1 MTRSSGDN
9 GMFHLACGLSLV
21 QLPITM
27 ALAAYL
33 NDPQFA
39 MYTAQL
45 LNVTTKHIEVEVE
58 DFSGSILYL
67 AASACTALFAASSR
81 GRSNLDADT
90 HYSMETLQE
99 MPMWDLS
106 FWLAQMLQHACLVI
120 YMCSPLD
127 WYFLALVVS
136 GMSLLLL
143 LISRLP
149 LVNGGRSRENILML
163 LFGML
168 YFMLYTAV
176 RRHGHVVF
184 FMAMLFLD
192 GLLLI
197 GHTFDPDP
205 NMQVVGNC
213 RLCYCA
219 GMSVALM
226 ASYGTMGS

>member
-1 MTRSSGDN
+1 
-9 GMFHLACGLSLV
+9 
-21 QLPITM
+21 
-27 ALAAYL
+27 
-33 NDPQFA
+33 
-39 MYTAQL
+39 
-45 LNVTTKHIEVEVE
+45 
-58 DFSGSILYL
+58 
-67 AASACTALFAASSR
+67 
-81 GRSNLDADT
+81 
-90 HYSMETLQE
+90 METLQE

>member
-1 MTRSSGDN
+1 MTRSSADN
-9 GMFHLACGLSLV
+9 SLFQLSCGLSLA

-27 ALAAYL
+27 ALVAYFS
-33 NDPQFA
+33 DPQFA

-45 LNVTTKHIEVEVE
+45 LNVTTKQMEVEVE
-58 DFSGSILYL
+58 DFSASVLYL
-67 AASACTALFAASSR
+67 AASASTALFAAASR
-81 GRSNLDADT
+81 NRTNLDADT

-106 FWLAQMLQHACLVI
+106 FWTAQLLQHGCLVAF
-120 YMCSPLD
+120 MCSPLD

-226 ASYGTMGS
+226 VSYNVAC